1 MDTIPA
7 QLLYTSDHEWVSIVD
22 GIATIG
28 ITDHA
33 QDQLGD
39 IVFCGDSPEPKSKVE
54 KGDTIAVVESVKANS
69 DIYSPVDGRVV
80 AVNDD
85 LDEEPELVN
94 GDCYGKG
101 WILKVKVKD
110 PDDIIELLN
119 AEQYEKIVENES

>member
-1 MDTIPA
+1 
-7 QLLYTSDHEWVSIVD
+7 
-22 GIATIG
+22 
-28 ITDHA
+28 
-33 QDQLGD
+33 
-39 IVFCGDSPEPKSKVE
+39 VE